1 MNSPLISVVINCY
14 NGEKYLLKS
23 IKSILGQT
31 YKNWEIIFWDNCSTD
46 NSKKIL
52 KNFKDK
58 RIKYFKSKIFTSLYA
73 ARNMAI
79 KKTKGEYVAFLDT
92 DDWWHKKKLQ
102 KQIELIKS
110 NNDLKVVYS
119 NIYIFNQNKGE
130 KKLFHK
136 GDLPKGFITQ
146 KLLNNYKVG
155 LLTILVKKEIFKKKF
170 FNKKYNIIGDFDFI
184 LKLSTQ
190 TKFFCVQEPLAYYRV
205 HDKNLFK
212 KGINLYIN
220 EIKDWLQNNHNFF
233 KKKGYSLLMIKVLY
247 YKLLLKK
254 VFQIF

>member
-79 KKTKGEYVAFLDT
+79 KKPKENML
-92 DDWWHKKKLQ
+92 
-102 KQIELIKS
+102 
-110 NNDLKVVYS
+110 
-119 NIYIFNQNKGE
+119 
-130 KKLFHK
+130 LF
-136 GDLPKGFITQ
+136 
-146 KLLNNYKVG
+146 
-155 LLTILVKKEIFKKKF
+155 
-170 FNKKYNIIGDFDFI
+170 
-184 LKLSTQ
+184 
-190 TKFFCVQEPLAYYRV
+190 
-205 HDKNLFK
+205 
-212 KGINLYIN
+212 
-220 EIKDWLQNNHNFF
+220 
-233 KKKGYSLLMIKVLY
+233 
-247 YKLLLKK
+247 
-254 VFQIF
+254 